1 MLGQDEFEEAQVRR
15 SVYRPLGL
23 IFLALGAA
31 GVVLP
36 VLPTTPFILLAAWF
50 FARSS
55 EAWHQR
61 LLDSEVFGPLIRNW
75 ETNRCVSRRTK
86 AVGIGS
92 MLVAGSASIVFAL
105 SEPWARMATAALML
119 VGALVLLSIPT
130 CPGED
135 CERTQQPRGDDSP
148 Q

>member
-1 MLGQDEFEEAQVRR
+1 MRR

-55 EAWHQR
+55 EAWHRR
-61 LLDSEVFGPLIRNW
+61 LLDSELFGPLIRNW
-75 ETNRCVSRRTK
+75 EDNRCISRRTK
-86 AVGIGS
+86 AVGISS
-92 MLVAGSASIVFAL
+92 MLVAGSASIAFAL
-105 SEPWARMATAALML
+105 SEPWARIGTAALML

-130 CPGED
+130 CPGKA
-135 CERTQQPRGDDSP
+135 GD
-148 Q
+148 